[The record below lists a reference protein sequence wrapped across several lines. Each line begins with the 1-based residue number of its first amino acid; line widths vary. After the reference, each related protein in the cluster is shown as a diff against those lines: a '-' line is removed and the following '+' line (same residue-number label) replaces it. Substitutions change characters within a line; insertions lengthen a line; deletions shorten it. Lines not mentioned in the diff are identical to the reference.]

1 MRSSF
6 RLQKAQIINKKM
18 NEKLISSLESHYV
31 RNGEIKPSYT
41 TCFKSS
47 FIFKLEKSITKMQP
61 SGNKISIIL
70 GEQYV
75 QLKSIAKSVAGLQFK
90 FSIKGYF
97 GRCIFICQKITSE
110 TSNNERQIK
119 SKEIQLD
126 ML

>member
-1 MRSSF
+1 
-6 RLQKAQIINKKM
+6 
-18 NEKLISSLESHYV
+18 
-31 RNGEIKPSYT
+31 
-41 TCFKSS
+41 
-47 FIFKLEKSITKMQP
+47 MQP

-90 FSIKGYF
+90 FQLKAIKHF